1 SAWPSEKC
9 AARGLRCSSS
19 PWTTTA
25 GPSGDRFVVVLDIV
39 LLHGKPKG
47 ASGPLQANGRGF
59 LCRRRGRRHRRGIAR
74 SRGRTESFCTVTL
87 PFYHPMCQAK
97 IRSVFEA

>member
-1 SAWPSEKC
+1 MAATSGVPIFRTDRPISPAALVASSAWPSEKC

-47 ASGPLQANGRGF
+47 AVGPLQANGRGS
-59 LCRRRGRRHRRGIAR
+59 LCRRNAGGGIVAR
-74 SRGRTESFCTVTL
+74 LLVLAAE
-87 PFYHPMCQAK
+87 P
-97 IRSVFEA
+97 